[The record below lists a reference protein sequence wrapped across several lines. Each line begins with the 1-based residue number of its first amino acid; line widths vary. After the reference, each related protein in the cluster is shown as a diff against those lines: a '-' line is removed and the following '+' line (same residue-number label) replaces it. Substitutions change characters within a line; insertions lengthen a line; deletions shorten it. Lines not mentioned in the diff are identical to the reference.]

1 MLRVDTY
8 PTAAEAARA
17 LGPGTR
23 FLGGGSLVMIE
34 LNYGANEIERIVR
47 TTDPA
52 LKEIRVEAGRVHLGA
67 LVTMADVLRARDLG
81 FLAPV
86 AQAVGGPAV
95 RSAASVGGNL
105 FAPHPYGDFTVA
117 LLALDAL
124 VQTADGASHPL
135 EGYLADR
142 SGLVTSV
149 SFTAPASNEFAFRKV
164 RRVRPKGASV
174 MSMACRLSRSAGQ
187 LSGARVAYGA
197 MAPTAVRA
205 KAVEQALEGATLDE
219 RGIAPALARATEGL
233 DPPTDAL
240 ASSWYRR
247 ETAPVQLRRL
257 LLGEDAR

>member
-34 LNYGANEIERIVR
+34 LNYGASDIDRIVR
-47 TTDPA
+47 TSDPE

-67 LVTMADVLRARDLG
+67 LVSMSDVLNSRDLD

-105 FAPHPYGDFTVA
+105 FAPHPYGDFSVA
-117 LLALDAL
+117 LLALDAM
-124 VQTADGASHPL
+124 VQTADGVSHAL

-149 SFTAPASNEFAFRKV
+149 SFAAPAGNTFAFRKV

-174 MSMACRLSRSAGQ
+174 MSMACRLSRSAGR
-187 LSGARVAYGA
+187 LSDVRVAYGA
-197 MAPTAVRA
+197 MGPTAVRA

-219 RGIAPALARATEGL
+219 RGIAPALERATEGL

-240 ASSWYRR
+240 ASSWYRK
-247 ETAPVQLRRL
+247 ETAVVHLRRL
-257 LLGEDAR
+257 LLAEDAR